1 MLFQPDLNDAAYL
14 AQIIVSLAGVFILLG
29 VVTWL
34 IHKRQKKI
42 ARHLVNSQVSA
53 NPIRKETVA
62 TYVDLNPL
70 TQSHE
75 EVRLDALTLTYQQWK
90 KERLL
95 SALDNKS
102 TFVRCGVEKSGL
114 RYQITATSQSQALSM
129 LLCAIMAGDD
139 PQASSTFEALFANL
153 LAHPAYG
160 KPRLS
165 SWKNMP
171 DLPRSLKLDPDLH
184 AEAWILFALLLGQR
198 QWADLS
204 RFNYSE
210 LIKERSQAL
219 LEVWKAIDPETSHHI
234 PDSRYLLSVLDAA
247 QPNLGWKTLQ
257 HASLPENDSPFV
269 FDVDEEDP
277 QESINLGLSWLQFGM
292 QALLNDDA
300 KVQDWLRDHK
310 QKIVSE
316 TEKLIRGCQAPDS
329 SGQHTQTVTMLSF
342 LAPTFLVLAEKDL
355 AERCW
360 HTLLAANFDK
370 NAGLESTLRL
380 LGLSFLAN
388 KVCFGGLDWRSETE
402 LQI

>member
-1 MLFQPDLNDAAYL
+1 MLFQTELNEAGYL
-14 AQIIVSLAGVFILLG
+14 AQIILSVTGVLILLAI
-29 VVTWL
+29 VIWL
-34 IHKRQKKI
+34 IRKRQI
-42 ARHLVNSQVSA
+42 VAQSQFSA
-53 NPIRKETVA
+53 ISDMPQSKTAERTANYAE
-62 TYVDLNPL
+62 LNPM
-70 TQSHE
+70 TSSQAQ
-75 EVRLDALTLTYQQWK
+75 VRSVELDRVYQQWK

-102 TFVRCGVEKSGL
+102 TFVRCGVEKRGL

-316 TEKLIRGCQAPDS
+316 TEKLIKDCQAQYFRKTSPTCDHAELFGPNLAGIRRER
-329 SGQHTQTVTMLSF
+329 SGGQ
-342 LAPTFLVLAEKDL
+342 
-355 AERCW
+355 
-360 HTLLAANFDK
+360 
-370 NAGLESTLRL
+370 L
-380 LGLSFLAN
+380 LGYAPGSQF
-388 KVCFGGLDWRSETE
+388 
-402 LQI
+402 

>member
-34 IHKRQKKI
+34 IHKRQKKT
-42 ARHLVNSQVSA
+42 A
-53 NPIRKETVA
+53 A

-70 TQSHE
+70 TQTHE
-75 EVRLDALTLTYQQWK
+75 EVRLNALALTYQQWK

-102 TFVRCGVEKSGL
+102 IFVRCGVEKSGL

-153 LAHPAYG
+153 LAQPAYG
-160 KPRLS
+160 EPRLS

-171 DLPRSLKLDPDLH
+171 DLPRSPKLDPDLH

-219 LEVWKAIDPETSHHI
+219 NELWKAVDPDTGTHV

-247 QPNLGWKTLQ
+247 QPDLGWRKLQ
-257 HASLPENDSPFV
+257 QTSLLENVSALE
-269 FDVDEEDP
+269 FDVENGDP
-277 QESINLGLSWLQFGM
+277 QGLTNLGLSWLQFGM
-292 QALLNDDA
+292 QALLNDDS
-300 KVQDWLRDHK
+300 KVQTWLREHK

-316 TEKLIRGCQAPDS
+316 TEKLIKDCQAQYS
-329 SGQHTQTVTMLSF
+329 SGKQVQHVTMLSC
-342 LAPTFLVLAEKDL
+342 LVPTLLVLEEKDL
-355 AERCW
+355 ADSCW
-360 HTLLAANFDK
+360 DVLLAANFDK

-388 KVCFGGLDWRSETE
+388 KVCFGGIDW
-402 LQI
+402 QN